1 MNGLLAWWGIPGAE
15 GCAIDA
21 RTRRT
26 LALVGHL
33 NEVLR
38 EASSRQSEALC
49 AANDE
54 YIRALQAMLKAR
66 QPAELITAQSS
77 IVSAFMECFAA
88 QTKAWAELAQ
98 KLCANGSAGTSEKAI
113 QASEDV
119 AETMRLLSQTDPER
133 APVLGTGR
141 SAAQA

>member
-66 QPAELITAQSS
+66 QPAELTRS
-77 IVSAFMECFAA
+77 IHDNRPFFQPIIAA
-88 QTKAWAELAQ
+88 AIRCSVRGDRCELVLSVQ
-98 KLCANGSAGTSEKAI
+98 RVGS
-113 QASEDV
+113 
-119 AETMRLLSQTDPER
+119 
-133 APVLGTGR
+133 
-141 SAAQA
+141 

>member
-66 QPAELITAQSS
+66 QPAELITAQSR

-88 QTKAWAELAQ
+88 QTRAWAELAQ

-113 QASEDV
+113 QATDGV
-119 AETMRLLSQTDPER
+119 RETMCLLSQPDLER
-133 APVLGTGR
+133 PPVLAR